1 MTLSLSLSVCVLL
14 LLSSL
19 CVSAR
24 SFSLFSLNLMKGEE
38 GKKNEEKEGE
48 RFCLVLKPYTLNNFF
63 FKFN

>member
-1 MTLSLSLSVCVLL
+1 
-14 LLSSL
+14 
-19 CVSAR
+19 
-24 SFSLFSLNLMKGEE
+24 MKGEE